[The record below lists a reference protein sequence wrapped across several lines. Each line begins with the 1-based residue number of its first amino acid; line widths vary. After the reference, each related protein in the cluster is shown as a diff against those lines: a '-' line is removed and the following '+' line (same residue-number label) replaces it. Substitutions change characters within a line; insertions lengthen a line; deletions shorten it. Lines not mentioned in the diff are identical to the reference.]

1 MKSVLLHVYD
11 DDALDDRLQVAL
23 DVCRTFDAHLTCLQV
38 TPYNAYV
45 SFEPLGGVYTQ
56 AAVLESVRERED
68 SVRKEIEARLVQ
80 DDVRW
85 DWIAADGP
93 VIQKLVS
100 ASALSDLLVVG
111 QYPGASDAVSQPLP
125 IVDEVAVHAAC
136 AVLLVPTGVAAFDA
150 TRPAVIGWNAS
161 PEAANAIRHALPVL
175 RAASAVRIVSVGE
188 DSEAFPQTAASS
200 YLSRHGVPSELHTLP
215 AGPNGAAGRVLE
227 DFAAKQGAGCLVI
240 GAYGRSRLR
249 ETLLGGV
256 TRDLLRTSRI
266 PLLLGH

>member
-1 MKSVLLHVYD
+1 MKSILLHVYD

-23 DVCRTFDAHLTCLQV
+23 DICRAFDAHLTCLQV

-56 AAVLESVRERED
+56 AAVLESVRKQEND
-68 SVRKEIEARLVQ
+68 VRTRIEGRLAQ

-93 VIQKLVS
+93 VVQTLVS
-100 ASALSDLLVVG
+100 ASALNDLLVIG
-111 QYPGASDAVSQPLP
+111 QYPGAGDAVSQPLP

-136 AVLLVPTGVAAFDA
+136 AVLMVPAGVGSFDA
-150 TRPAVIGWNAS
+150 GRPAVIGWNAS
-161 PEAANAIRHALPVL
+161 PEAANALRNALPVL
-175 RAASAVRIVSVGE
+175 RAASSVHLVSIGE
-188 DSEAFPQTAASS
+188 DGEDFPQTSANS
-200 YLSRHGVPSELHTLP
+200 YLSRHGVASDLHALSMDAKS
-215 AGPNGAAGRVLE
+215 AGGVLQ
-227 DFAAKQGAGCLVI
+227 DFAAKRGAGCLVI
-240 GAYGRSRLR
+240 GAYGRSRFR

>member
-23 DVCRTFDAHLTCLQV
+23 DICRAFDAHLTCLQV

-56 AAVLESVRERED
+56 TAVLESVREREEE
-68 SVRKEIEARLVQ
+68 VRKRIEGRLVQ

-93 VIQKLVS
+93 VVPTLVS
-100 ASALSDLLVVG
+100 ASALSDLLVIG
-111 QYPGASDAVSQPLP
+111 QWPGASDAVSQPLP

-136 AVLLVPTGVAAFDA
+136 AVLLVPAGVATFDVG
-150 TRPAVIGWNAS
+150 RPAVIGWNAS
-161 PEAANAIRHALPVL
+161 PEAANAIRNALPVL
-175 RAASAVRIVSVGE
+175 RAASAVHIVSVGE
-188 DSEAFPQTAASS
+188 DGEAFPQTSASS
-200 YLSRHGVPSELHTLP
+200 YLSRHSVASELHTLP
-215 AGPNGAAGRVLE
+215 ANHKGAGAVLE
-227 DFAAKQGAGCLVI
+227 DFATKHRAGCLVM
-240 GAYGRSRLR
+240 GAYGRSRFR

>member
-23 DVCRTFDAHLTCLQV
+23 DICRTFDAHLTCLQV

-56 AAVLESVRERED
+56 AAVLESIRERED
-68 SVRKEIEARLVQ
+68 DVRKRIAARLAQ

-85 DWIAADGP
+85 DWIATDGP
-93 VIQKLVS
+93 VVQTLVS
-100 ASALSDLLVVG
+100 ASALNDLVVIG
-111 QYPGASDAVSQPLP
+111 QYPGAGDAESQPLP

-136 AVLLVPTGVAAFDA
+136 AVLMVPAGVGSFDA
-150 TRPAVIGWNAS
+150 GRPAVIGWNAS
-161 PEAANAIRHALPVL
+161 PEAANALRNALPLL
-175 RAASAVRIVSVGE
+175 RAASSVHIVSIGENGE
-188 DSEAFPQTAASS
+188 DFPQTSANT
-200 YLSRHGVPSELHTLP
+200 YLSRHGVASDLHAL
-215 AGPNGAAGRVLE
+215 AMDAKSASGVLE
-227 DFAAKQGAGCLVI
+227 DFASKRGAGCLVI
-240 GAYGRSRLR
+240 GAYGRSRFR

>member
-23 DVCRTFDAHLTCLQV
+23 DICRTFDAHLTCLQV

-68 SVRKEIEARLVQ
+68 EVRKRIEVRLGQ

-93 VIQKLVS
+93 VVQTLVS
-100 ASALSDLLVVG
+100 ASALSDLLVIG
-111 QYPGASDAVSQPLP
+111 QYPGSGDAVSQPLP

-136 AVLLVPTGVAAFDA
+136 AVLIVPSGISTFDA
-150 TRPAVIGWNAS
+150 GRPAVIGWNAS
-161 PEAANAIRHALPVL
+161 PEAANALRNALPIL
-175 RAASAVRIVSVGE
+175 RAASSVHIVSVGE
-188 DSEAFPQTAASS
+188 NGDEFPQISANT
-200 YLSRHGVPSELHTLP
+200 YLSRHGVASDLHSLSTSAKS
-215 AGPNGAAGRVLE
+215 AGGVLE
-227 DFAAKQGAGCLVI
+227 DFATRRGASCLVM
-240 GAYGRSRLR
+240 GAYGRSRFR

-266 PLLLGH
+266 PLLLSH